1 MKRLLIAA
9 SLASALTGCAFG
21 HVDYD
26 CHLADVQAAKCASM
40 EDAYK
45 ASRTYTRAN
54 NTHAQSVFED
64 TGRGAKD
71 AGSARVQSEEK
82 PFFRG
87 EESHFPDAA
96 QQGMPVFKQP
106 KVMRVWVAPYVDA
119 DGNLRS
125 GEYAYFATPGE
136 WNYGS
141 LNKSGAA
148 SGMFQPTRPGQ
159 LGFTPQ
165 DKRAQGSQASQ
176 GAAPSAPPEAA
187 PAQEYKPT
195 IPAAATA
202 GNTSAGNPPPTATQG
217 GITQPYQRL
226 SN

>member
-1 MKRLLIAA
+1 MNRLWIAA
-9 SLASALTGCAFG
+9 SLTSLLSACAVG

-45 ASRTYTRAN
+45 ASRTYNRASKG
-54 NTHAQSVFED
+54 HAQSVFED
-64 TGRGAKD
+64 TARADKKDGAT
-71 AGSARVQSEEK
+71 SARSDEQ

-87 EESHFPDAA
+87 EESQYPDAA

-141 LNKSGAA
+141 LNKPGAA

-159 LGFTPQ
+159 LGFNPT
-165 DKRAQGSQASQ
+165 DKRQAQTSQGSASP
-176 GAAPSAPPEAA
+176 AKPPEA
-187 PAQEYKPT
+187 PAQEFKPT
-195 IPAAATA
+195 IPAAATGGA
-202 GNTSAGNPPPTATQG
+202 AAAPAAATQG

>member
-26 CHLADVQAAKCASM
+26 CHLAEVQAAKCASM

-45 ASRTYTRAN
+45 ASHTYTRAN

-64 TGRGAKD
+64 TSRGAKD
-71 AGSARVQSEEK
+71 ANGARVQTDEQ

-141 LNKSGAA
+141 LNKPGAA
-148 SGMFQPTRPGQ
+148 SGMFEPTRPGQ

-165 DKRAQGSQASQ
+165 DSKRAQGSQASQ
-176 GAAPSAPPEAA
+176 GAAAPSAPPESAA
-187 PAQEYKPT
+187 PAQEFKPT
-195 IPAAATA
+195 IPAAATS
-202 GNTSAGNPPPTATQG
+202 GSAPAAATQG